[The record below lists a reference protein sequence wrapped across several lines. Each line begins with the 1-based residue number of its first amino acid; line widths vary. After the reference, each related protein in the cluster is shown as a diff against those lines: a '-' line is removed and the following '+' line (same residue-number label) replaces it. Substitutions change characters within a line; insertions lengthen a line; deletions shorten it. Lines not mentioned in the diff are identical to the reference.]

1 MRHNLLRNQRQMGRL
16 RFKNGLYRSSETR
29 VLLWILVFSYM
40 SSLAVPAQ
48 GILSGLEKS
57 AETVDQA
64 SDIGKAAGTLENAED
79 TTKLESLNL
88 DKPGK

>member
-1 MRHNLLRNQRQMGRL
+1 
-16 RFKNGLYRSSETR
+16 
-29 VLLWILVFSYM
+29 M